1 MFVFISPFPQLPPG
15 VDFAPPG
22 WDLQAAG
29 GFPRVFEKV
38 QSLQENNGNS
48 WLMTAACHALVS
60 RLLVC
65 PWSCSRR
72 LEPGQEQ
79 SR

>member
-1 MFVFISPFPQLPPG
+1 M
-15 VDFAPPG
+15 DFAPLG

-60 RLLVC
+60 CLVVC
-65 PWSCSRR
+65 PWSRARR
-72 LEPGQEQ
+72 LEPDLE
-79 SR
+79 RWW